1 MTPSMIIAVIG
12 AVTGILGTLT
22 AAVAIIQTRKANQ
35 LAKDANTLAQESNR
49 IAKDSERIAS
59 EANGLAAKA
68 NKISGDANSISQRAL
83 SVSADQTVYD
93 WGFKFDQESSTLR
106 VTNDSPNPA
115 MDVAVSVRYEGKTI
129 AESHIDRMA
138 PFENALLKCELLS
151 EEIRESQRGIDDINA
166 TGRVVFIGVGS
177 VSVDLAVTW
186 SSALGVKRSEKFE
199 QSFS

>member
-1 MTPSMIIAVIG
+1 MTPSMIIAGIG
-12 AVTGILGTLT
+12 AVTGSLGTVT
-22 AAVAIIQTRKANQ
+22 AVIAIIQTRKANQ
-35 LAKDANTLAQESNR
+35 L
-49 IAKDSERIAS
+49 AKDSERIAS

-93 WGFKFDQESSTLR
+93 WGFKFDQESSTLT

-115 MDVAVSVRYEGKTI
+115 MDVAVSVRHEGKTI

-138 PFENALLKCELLS
+138 PFENAPLKCDLLS
-151 EEIRESQRGIDDINA
+151 EKIREKQRNIADINT
-166 TGRVVFIGVGS
+166 TGTVVFIDVGR

>member
-1 MTPSMIIAVIG
+1 MTPGMIISFIG

-35 LAKDANTLAQESNR
+35 LAKDANTLAKESNR

-83 SVSADQTVYD
+83 SVSADQTAYD
-93 WGFKFDQESSTLR
+93 WGFKFDKESSTLT

-115 MDVAVSVRYEGKTI
+115 MDVAVSVRHEGKTI

-138 PFENALLKCELLS
+138 PFENALLKCDLLS
-151 EEIRESQRGIDDINA
+151 EKIRESQRGIDDINA
-166 TGRVVFIGVGS
+166 AGFMFIATGNVIT
-177 VSVDLAVTW
+177 DLAVTW
-186 SSALGVKRSEKFE
+186 TSALGVKRSEKFE

>member
-12 AVTGILGTLT
+12 AVTGILGTVT

-35 LAKDANTLAQESNR
+35 LAKDANTLAKESNR
-49 IAKDSERIAS
+49 IAKDSKRIAS
-59 EANGLAAKA
+59 EANGLAAEA

-83 SVSADQTVYD
+83 SVTADQTVYD
-93 WGFKFDQESSTLR
+93 WGFKFDKESSTLTM
-106 VTNDSPNPA
+106 TNDSPNPA
-115 MDVAVSVRYEGKTI
+115 MDITVSVRHEGKTI

-151 EEIRESQRGIDDINA
+151 EEIREKQRNMAGTNI
-166 TGRVVFIGVGS
+166 TGTVVFIGVGR